1 MGRERGYP
9 YLTRDEQSPPPLG
22 KQIVI
27 GRSPTAAPS
36 SRAAALRPR
45 PAVAT
50 VLALLALLLL
60 SAASLYIGSRLV
72 PPGMVSRILLDALAH
87 LGSEQSSL
95 QRAEALGL
103 PVQDY
108 SAVVDLRLP
117 RTVIALAAG
126 TALGL
131 AGALMQV
138 LTRNPLAEP
147 GILGVNAG
155 AAFAVVLAIVLL
167 GAASPLVFVGA
178 SLLGAFVAT
187 LAVFMIGTLGAGVIT
202 PERLTLAGVA
212 LGAVLAG
219 LTAAFRLSNPRE
231 YSILLVWE
239 SGDLSQR
246 GWETALPA
254 LPVVV
259 AGVVLALALSG
270 PMNALTLGEDM
281 AASLGADVQRTRFLM
296 VLAVTLLAGSATAL
310 AGPIVFLGLMAPH
323 VARWVVGPDQT
334 RLLPLAAL
342 LSAAIMVL
350 ADVLARVV
358 RWPGE
363 VPVGIVSALI
373 GAPVLILLVRRRR
386 ASGL

>member
-1 MGRERGYP
+1 MV
-9 YLTRDEQSPPPLG
+9 T
-22 KQIVI
+22 
-27 GRSPTAAPS
+27 GRSPLAPPR
-36 SRAAALRPR
+36 SRTGASALRPR
-45 PAVAT
+45 LAAAT
-50 VLALLALLLL
+50 LLALCALLL
-60 SAASLYIGSRLV
+60 FSAASLYVGSRLV
-72 PPGMVSRILLDALAH
+72 SPTAVSGILVDALTH
-87 LGSEQSSL
+87 LGSDQTSL
-95 QRAEALGL
+95 QRAAALDL

-126 TALGL
+126 AALGL

-155 AAFAVVLAIVLL
+155 AAFAVVLVIVLL
-167 GAASPLVFVGA
+167 GVSSPVLFVGA
-178 SLLGAFVAT
+178 SLLGALIAT
-187 LAVFMIGTLGAGVIT
+187 LGVFMIGTLGAGVIT

-219 LTAAFRLSNPRE
+219 LTSAFRLSNPRE

-254 LPVVV
+254 LPV
-259 AGVVLALALSG
+259 AALGLVLALALAG
-270 PMNALTLGEDM
+270 PMNALSLGDDM
-281 AASLGADVQRTRFLM
+281 AASLGADVHRTRLLL
-296 VLAVTLLAGSATAL
+296 VLTITLLAGSATAL

-358 RWPGE
+358 VWPGE
-363 VPVGIVSALI
+363 VPVGVVSALI

>member
-1 MGRERGYP
+1 M
-9 YLTRDEQSPPPLG
+9 T
-22 KQIVI
+22 
-27 GRSPTAAPS
+27 GRSPLAPPR
-36 SRAAALRPR
+36 SRTGASALRPR
-45 PAVAT
+45 LAAAT
-50 VLALLALLLL
+50 LLALCALLL
-60 SAASLYIGSRLV
+60 FSAASLYVGSRLV
-72 PPGMVSRILLDALAH
+72 SPTAVSRILVDALTH
-87 LGSEQSSL
+87 LGSDQTSL
-95 QRAEALGL
+95 QRAAALDL

-126 TALGL
+126 AALGL

-155 AAFAVVLAIVLL
+155 AAFAVVLVIVLL
-167 GAASPLVFVGA
+167 GVSSPVLFVGA
-178 SLLGAFVAT
+178 SLLGALIAT
-187 LAVFMIGTLGAGVIT
+187 LGVFMIGTLGAGVIT
-202 PERLTLAGVA
+202 PERLTLAGIA

-219 LTAAFRLSNPRE
+219 LTSAFRLSNPRE

-254 LPVVV
+254 LPV
-259 AGVVLALALSG
+259 AALGLVLALALAG
-270 PMNALTLGEDM
+270 PMNALSLGDDM
-281 AASLGADVQRTRFLM
+281 AASLGADVHRTRLLL
-296 VLAVTLLAGSATAL
+296 VLTITLLAGSATAL

-358 RWPGE
+358 VWPGE
-363 VPVGIVSALI
+363 VPVGVVSALI